1 MRPVSSTPKSS
12 LHYKSVLNS
21 ANKAHHYQPMYSKNS
36 NSFTEKQST
45 QLVKSFMSAAI
56 GCLAF
61 LRGLFADENFIDD
74 IFQVPHL
81 ANSKPNIVRIKRLKR
96 GVSEPVDILISWLV
110 SY

>member
-1 MRPVSSTPKSS
+1 
-12 LHYKSVLNS
+12 
-21 ANKAHHYQPMYSKNS
+21 
-36 NSFTEKQST
+36 
-45 QLVKSFMSAAI
+45 MSAAI